1 VSEGRLRALAV
12 AAFVIGTAVIL
23 LAEATWLRMAS
34 AGVLIAYVVA
44 GLFAIATPEF
54 LERDRDDESG

>member
-1 VSEGRLRALAV
+1 MSAQRLKALAV
-12 AAFVIGTAVIL
+12 VAFLVGTVVIL

-34 AGVLIAYVVA
+34 AVILVAYVVL

-54 LERDRDDESG
+54 LEQDRD